1 MWLISKYGF
10 YSTVCKPEDD
20 AEHTVTIRARV
31 KNDLVALKKNFL
43 PHLGKISG
51 DKGTDYKYRARAS
64 QADFAIAL
72 LRMALDINY
81 DNFKDAV
88 ADRQGMARS
97 NLYHEV
103 WDTLYQLQTSKTD
116 FCQNAMPDTDM
127 ENPGEDAYGG
137 ILFDGKGRI
146 LLCKPTDE
154 FDGYAWTFAKG
165 RVKNRETAQQT
176 AIREVL
182 EETGYHAEII
192 GMVPGTFQG
201 GTGSN
206 EYFLMHPTGKP
217 GLFDESE
224 TEAVKWASSDK
235 AATWIGKTRNEAG
248 RDRDLQVLVAAG
260 AAYSKQ

>member
-31 KNDLVALKKNFL
+31 KNDLVALKKKFL
-43 PHLGKISG
+43 PHLSKISA
-51 DKGTDYKYRARAS
+51 DEGTDYKYRAKAS

-97 NLYHEV
+97 NLYHEF

-116 FCQNAMPDTDM
+116 FCQNTMPDTDM
-127 ENPGEDAYGG
+127 ETPGEVAYGG
-137 ILFDGKGRI
+137 ILFDGKRRI
-146 LLCKPTDE
+146 LLRKPTDE

-192 GMVPGTFQG
+192 GVVPGTFQG

-206 EYFLMHPTGKP
+206 EYFLMRPTGKP
-217 GLFDESE
+217 GPFDESE
-224 TEAVKWASSDK
+224 TEAVKWAPQDK
-235 AATWIGKTRNEAG
+235 AVKLIGMTRNEAG
-248 RDRDLQVLVAAG
+248 RDRDLQVLLAAV